1 MRKAI
6 RNLLNRF
13 IAALFFFQGTGW
25 LFGFGD
31 TVQAFAQSHP
41 ILTGILIVVYLT
53 YCHIVWDL
61 ERERQK
67 AKFRRGTRRKEKRDR
82 RE

>member
-1 MRKAI
+1 MRAAI
-6 RNLLNRF
+6 RNLFNRF
-13 IAALFFFQGTGW
+13 IAALFFLQGTGW
-25 LFGFGD
+25 LFGFGE

-41 ILTGILIVVYLT
+41 TLTGILIVVYLI

-67 AKFRRGTRRKEKRDR
+67 AKFTQGARRNRKRDR